1 MSDLSI
7 SEFWFLRIYEKYF
20 GFLRETKITDVEI
33 AMVGLE
39 FYDTKSI
46 MNSLIEKKVL
56 KLSERGQELG
66 ITKNGLEV
74 YRAAKNMQE
83 KWECHP
89 ISSISYIDSH
99 GLLIR
104 SGENFRANR
113 IIRQIFGK
121 AKREILILDPYVGA
135 KLFDLLEDSNHK
147 AQVKV
152 LTSDR
157 TPKGLISSY
166 LDYKKRYSSVEM
178 KIVQYS
184 DVKFHDRFIFLDG
197 SVGFH
202 SGHSFKDLGDKDSQI
217 NLIENPVEHIKIF
230 KDTWD
235 NAEKV

>member
-7 SEFWFLRIYEKYF
+7 GEFWFLRIYEKCF
-20 GFLRETKITDVEI
+20 AFSRDTKITDVEI
-33 AMVGLE
+33 AMIGLE

-74 YRAAKNMQE
+74 YRAAKRIQE
-83 KWECHP
+83 KWECHS
-89 ISSISYIDSH
+89 ISSISYIDSDE
-99 GLLIR
+99 LLIR
-104 SGENFRANR
+104 SGERFKANR

-121 AKREILILDPYVGA
+121 AKREIWILDPYIGTR
-135 KLFDLLEDSNHK
+135 LFDLLEDSSHK
-147 AQVKV
+147 AQVQV

-157 TPKGLISSY
+157 TPKSLISSY
-166 LDYKKRYSSVEM
+166 MDFKERYGWVEM
-178 KIVQYS
+178 RTVQYS
-184 DVKFHDRFIFLDG
+184 DVKFHDRYIFLDE

-217 NLIENPVEHIKIF
+217 NLIKDPQEHIKIF
-230 KDTWD
+230 KDTWK